1 MQSTKQEKTSYSL
14 FTEVMTIAALLL
26 VSPFV
31 VVAFVPLA
39 LSLLPVAAIALPFM
53 VVAFFGETKT
63 MRPAQPV
70 RQLRPHLAV

>member
-1 MQSTKQEKTSYSL
+1 MNSTTQEQRTYGLLHK
-14 FTEVMTIAALLL
+14 VMMVAALLL
-26 VSPFV
+26 ISPFV

-53 VVAFFGETKT
+53 VVAFFGETKA
-63 MRPAQPV
+63 MRPVEPV